1 MAFLFF
7 WFFFQL
13 GFNRMTQMVKLKAAM
28 TATLILLDQ
37 TEKKAN
43 NTSFFVFSCQ
53 KKMEAE
59 IKRFFFCRTCS
70 RMKRTLANAR
80 ELKSSKRAQGPLRP
94 TNEPD
99 FTVTL
104 KLSFLFFP
112 SLLLLL
118 LLLFYILSCHSSSSP
133 FCSITHFKFSLNAF
147 KFALRE
153 RACV

>member
-7 WFFFQL
+7 WFFFQW

-59 IKRFFFCRTCS
+59 IKRFLFLSHVQSNEKNVSQCERIEIIKASARTAEAN
-70 RMKRTLANAR
+70 KRTRLHR
-80 ELKSSKRAQGPLRP
+80 YTEIFFSL
-94 TNEPD
+94 
-99 FTVTL
+99 
-104 KLSFLFFP
+104 LSFSIIIIIIIILH
-112 SLLLLL
+112 S
-118 LLLFYILSCHSSSSP
+118 ILSFFFVP
-133 FCSITHFKFSLNAF
+133 FLFDYSFQVFP
-147 KFALRE
+147 E
-153 RACV
+153 CV